1 MWPLAEVWSLT
12 VSERPEEI
20 ENQQTNTLRELHV
33 MQLIQDTI
41 LIETEDRARVQ
52 TDREMGETVETIEE
66 TTEIEGI
73 VQTGALEV
81 QIDRDSIDKP

>member
-1 MWPLAEVWSLT
+1 MATGRGWSLT

-73 VQTGALEV
+73 VQTGAIEV

>member
-1 MWPLAEVWSLT
+1 MWPLAEVWSLM

-33 MQLIQDTI
+33 MRLIHDRI
-41 LIETEDRARVQ
+41 LIETEDRARFR

-73 VQTGALEV
+73 VQTGAIEV